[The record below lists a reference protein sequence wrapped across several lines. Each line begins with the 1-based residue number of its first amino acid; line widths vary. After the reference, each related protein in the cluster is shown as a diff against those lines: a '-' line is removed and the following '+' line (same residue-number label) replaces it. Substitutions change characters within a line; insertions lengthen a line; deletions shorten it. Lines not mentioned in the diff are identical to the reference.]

1 VKYRCNLKG
10 PPSRSATGTRPTLI
24 YAGAVPADP
33 TVTTGPA
40 RPAGRR
46 RRRSP
51 LRVLTII
58 LVAVLAL
65 AGVAFVGDALI
76 AARVERQ
83 ISQRLYKDSNL
94 ATPPSVMVSGMP
106 YIAAAWSHQLPSIHV
121 EARDVDVPD
130 FGRVTMS
137 SSATKLTLTRDEV
150 LSGDFTDA
158 PAKQVFTKAQI
169 DSVALGDKMG
179 FDDLHLEAVENISPV
194 GGWETEAYF
203 TGTPRGEKDPW
214 TVTMRLRVWEG
225 DVLLRPTEIRKAPD
239 GRDPASLDEATR
251 QRIFDAFTYTF
262 HGPDMPLR
270 ALPGRVYIS
279 GGALFIESEQNYIR
293 VSISDL
299 APRSA
304 PLGKDAEAGL

>member
-1 VKYRCNLKG
+1 MTAASTA
-10 PPSRSATGTRPTLI
+10 PSTPGTPGTRPS
-24 YAGAVPADP
+24 
-33 TVTTGPA
+33 
-40 RPAGRR
+40 
-46 RRRSP
+46 RRSP
-51 LRVLTII
+51 VRI
-58 LVAVLAL
+58 LVIVVVAVLGL
-65 AGVAFVGDALI
+65 TGVAVVADALV

-83 ISQRLYKDSNL
+83 ISRHLYEDSKL

-121 EARDVDVPD
+121 EARDIDVPD

-137 SSATKLTLTRDEV
+137 STATKLTLTRDEV

-158 PAKQVFTKAQI
+158 PAKQVFTRAQI

-203 TGTPRGEKDPW
+203 TGTPRGEQDPW

-225 DVLLRPTEIRKAPD
+225 DVLLRPTEIRKAPG
-239 GRDPASLDEATR
+239 GRDPASLDEAER

-262 HGPDMPLR
+262 HGPDLPLR

-279 GGALFIESEQNYIR
+279 GGALFVESEQNYIR

-304 PLGKDAEAGL
+304 PLGTDAEAGL